1 MPTQS
6 KRKRILPVF
15 LTVMLIAAVTVATVY
30 AYLKTSTPA
39 VTNSFAADVDP
50 VLSIVETFEDNVK
63 SDVAVQVEKAGETTY
78 SVYVRAAIVVTWK
91 DASGNVLATR
101 PVEGVDADYII
112 DLNIDKTEGD
122 ENPWFL
128 HTDGYYYC
136 KSPVKSGNATPVLI
150 KTCAPVEGK
159 TPAGYALNVEIIA
172 QAIQAKGTTD
182 DPSEI
187 PAVTDAWGV
196 YIDSDGKLSPTP

>member
-1 MPTQS
+1 MPTRS

-15 LTVMLIAAVTVATVY
+15 LTVLLIAAVTVATVY
-30 AYLKTSTPA
+30 AYLKTLTPA
-39 VTNSFAADVDP
+39 VTNSFAEDVDP
-50 VLSIVETFEDNVK
+50 VLSIVETFDKKTK

-78 SVYVRAAIVVTWK
+78 TVYVRAAIVVTWK
-91 DASGNVLATR
+91 DASGNVLATK
-101 PVEGVDADYII
+101 PVAGTDYLI
-112 DLNIDKTEGD
+112 DVNGSG
-122 ENPWFL
+122 WFL

-136 KSPVKSGNATPVLI
+136 KSPVQSGNATPVLI

-172 QAIQAKGTTD
+172 QAIQAKGNTD

-196 YIDSDGKLSPTP
+196 YVDSDGNLSPTP

>member
-6 KRKRILPVF
+6 KRKRILPVILAVLF
-15 LTVMLIAAVTVATVY
+15 VIAVTVATVY
-30 AYLKTSTPA
+30 AYLKTKTPA

-50 VLSIVETFEDNVK
+50 DITITESFDPNTEK
-63 SDVAVQVEKAGETTY
+63 KDVAVQVGKTGY

-91 DASGNVLATR
+91 NAENGDVLATK
-101 PVEGVDADYII
+101 PVAGVDYTIY
-112 DLNIDKTEGD
+112 LNIEDGEG
-122 ENPWFL
+122 EPEPWFL
-128 HTDGYYYC
+128 HTDGFYYH
-136 KSPVKSGNATPVLI
+136 KAAVAGGDKTDVLI
-150 KTCAPVEGK
+150 KTCKPVDER

-182 DPSEI
+182 ITDDTSEI

-196 YIDSDGKLSPTP
+196 KVADGKLTTP

>member
-1 MPTQS
+1 MPTRS

-15 LTVMLIAAVTVATVY
+15 LTVLLIAAVTVATVY

-50 VLSIVETFEDNVK
+50 VLSIVETFDKKTK

-78 SVYVRAAIVVTWK
+78 SVYIRAAIVVTWK
-91 DASGNVLATR
+91 DASGNVLATK
-101 PVEGVDADYII
+101 PVAGTDYLIDVNGSGWFFNTNDGFYYHKAAVAEG
-112 DLNIDKTEGD
+112 DKTD
-122 ENPWFL
+122 
-128 HTDGYYYC
+128 
-136 KSPVKSGNATPVLI
+136 VLI
-150 KTCAPVEGK
+150 ETCAPVEGK

-172 QAIQAKGTTD
+172 QAIQAKGNTD

-196 YIDSDGKLSPTP
+196 YVDSDGNLSPTP

>member
-39 VTNSFAADVDP
+39 VTNSFAEDVDP
-50 VLSIVETFEDNVK
+50 VLSIVETFDKETK

-78 SVYVRAAIVVTWK
+78 TVYVRAAIVVTWK
-91 DASGNVLATR
+91 DASGNVLATK
-101 PVEGVDADYII
+101 PVADTDYLI
-112 DLNIDKTEGD
+112 DVNGSG
-122 ENPWFL
+122 WFFN
-128 HTDGYYYC
+128 TNDGFYYC
-136 KSPVKSGNATPVLI
+136 KSPVESGNATPVLI
-150 KTCAPVEGK
+150 ETCAPVEGK

-182 DPSEI
+182 DPSEL
-187 PAVTDAWGV
+187 PAVTDAWGGYV
-196 YIDSDGKLSPTP
+196 DSDGKLSPTP

>member
-1 MPTQS
+1 MPTRS

-15 LTVMLIAAVTVATVY
+15 LTVLLIAAVTVATVY

-50 VLSIVETFEDNVK
+50 VLSIVETFDKKTK
-63 SDVAVQVEKAGETTY
+63 SDVAVQVEKSSY

-91 DASGNVLATR
+91 DEDGNVLATK
-101 PVEGVDADYII
+101 PVAGTDYLIDVNGSGWFFNTNDGFYYYKAAVAEG
-112 DLNIDKTEGD
+112 DKTD
-122 ENPWFL
+122 
-128 HTDGYYYC
+128 
-136 KSPVKSGNATPVLI
+136 ALI
-150 KTCAPVEGK
+150 KTCKPVDER

-172 QAIQAKGTTD
+172 QAIQAKGNTD

-196 YIDSDGKLSPTP
+196 YVDSDGKLSLSPTP